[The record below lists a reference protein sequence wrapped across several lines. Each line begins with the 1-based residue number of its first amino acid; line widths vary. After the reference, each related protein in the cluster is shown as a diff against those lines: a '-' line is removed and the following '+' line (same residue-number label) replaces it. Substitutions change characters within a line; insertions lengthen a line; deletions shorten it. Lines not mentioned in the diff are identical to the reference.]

1 MIWEAMQ
8 RGMAAGAWIVG
19 FVAVAG
25 LLVAVVYLFCVVMKY
40 AFGEVEDDGEEVG
53 DDDGNVE
60 AIAEGDGN
68 RGYAPPVGRHLRRC
82 SGGDD

>member
-40 AFGEVEDDGEEVG
+40 AFDEPEEEEV
-53 DDDGNVE
+53 DNIDTAAED
-60 AIAEGDGN
+60 IAEGDGH
-68 RGYAPPVGRHLRRC
+68 RGYAPPVGRHLRRGA
-82 SGGDD
+82 GGDD

>member
-25 LLVAVVYLFCVVMKY
+25 LLVAML
-40 AFGEVEDDGEEVG
+40 
-53 DDDGNVE
+53 
-60 AIAEGDGN
+60 
-68 RGYAPPVGRHLRRC
+68 
-82 SGGDD
+82 

>member
-40 AFGEVEDDGEEVG
+40 AFGQEEDEEGVEDS
-53 DDDGNVE
+53 DGNAE
-60 AIAEGDGN
+60 AIAEGDGH

-82 SGGDD
+82 AGGDD